1 MRTKKRQI
9 IIRGEEKIKLCVFFS
24 VRHVDNFCQ
33 KNIYRYMLDL
43 KAIFVVVVVV
53 TKFKEYMGGKRL
65 KIFCHVCVFGG
76 GGGGGSVSSQ

>member
-1 MRTKKRQI
+1 
-9 IIRGEEKIKLCVFFS
+9 
-24 VRHVDNFCQ
+24 
-33 KNIYRYMLDL
+33 MLDL

-53 TKFKEYMGGKRL
+53 TKFKEYMGGKKRL